1 METDELIDAFEAGAI
16 SNSDFPHEHHVRVAW
31 GLARRYERE
40 EALRRLSKG
49 IRRIGAEAGRPHAYH
64 ETITR
69 AWFELVAD
77 VDNPSNHPELFDRT
91 LLNRYYTRTR
101 LSEGRERWLE
111 PDRHPLRLPPPA
123 PEPAQPAGG
132 RA

>member
-1 METDELIDAFEAGAI
+1 MPSKRERSATRTSRTNITCASPGGWRGAT
-16 SNSDFPHEHHVRVAW
+16 S
-31 GLARRYERE
+31 RE
-40 EALRRLSKG
+40 EALRRLSNG

-77 VDNPSNHPELFDRT
+77 VDNPSSHPELFDRT
-91 LLNRYYTRTR
+91 LLGRYYTRTR

-111 PDRHPLRLPPPA
+111 PDLHPLRLPPPA